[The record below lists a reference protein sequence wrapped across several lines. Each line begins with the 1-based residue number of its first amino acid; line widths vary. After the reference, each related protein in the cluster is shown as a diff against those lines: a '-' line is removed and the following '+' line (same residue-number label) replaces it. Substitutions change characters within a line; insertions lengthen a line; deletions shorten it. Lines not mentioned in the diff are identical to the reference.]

1 MVEYMVEDKIFTEEE
16 DAVMY
21 AAGRP
26 IYKITYDDEMI
37 TSVETL

>member
-1 MVEYMVEDKIFTEEE
+1 MAEYMVEDKIFVEEE

-37 TSVETL
+37 TSIEML

>member
-1 MVEYMVEDKIFTEEE
+1 MVEYMVEDKTFTKEE

-37 TSVETL
+37 ISVETL

>member
-1 MVEYMVEDKIFTEEE
+1 MVEYMVEDKTFVEEE

-26 IYKITYDDEMI
+26 IYKIIYDDEMV
-37 TSVETL
+37 TSVEML

>member
-1 MVEYMVEDKIFTEEE
+1 MVRYMVEDKTFVEEE

-21 AAGRP
+21 AAERP

-37 TSVETL
+37 TNIEML

>member
-1 MVEYMVEDKIFTEEE
+1 MVRYMVEDKTFVEEE

-37 TSVETL
+37 TNIEML

>member
-1 MVEYMVEDKIFTEEE
+1 
-16 DAVMY
+16 MY

-37 TSVETL
+37 TNVEMLW

>member
-1 MVEYMVEDKIFTEEE
+1 MVENMVEDKTFVEEE

-26 IYKITYDDEMI
+26 IYRITYDDEII
-37 TSVETL
+37 TSVEML